1 MKLQEKTNDI
11 TQKIAKGFVDAF
23 AIKLAL
29 FVFIFTFQA
38 CSPEDTS
45 EDAVTGEEFT
55 KVLELTTFN
64 LVHDIQLSNVT
75 GMASKKGINSELIYL
90 VKQQGQKLLNTDFTN
105 TIHNLEDL
113 VMARD
118 AYGLAIRT
126 SSQLHDI
133 SKNEVGT
140 SSSDVVAGEPV
151 AVEEPASVYEMDE
164 QTAIATLEPMIPEAR
179 AYLESRGFTPD
190 EIDAMIAEYGG
201 TEYDLVLLVAVMTE
215 IENNQPPAS
224 DAVDASVGE
233 PGNAGTVATTQQN
246 ELTLEEIGTC
256 AAIAIGADILWALGG
271 SNEKKWT
278 KEAIKKAFK
287 TAAKRFLGPI
297 GVAIALVSFSICIF
311 NESQD

>member
-11 TQKIAKGFVDAF
+11 TSKIAKGFVDAF

-45 EDAVTGEEFT
+45 DATVTGEEFT
-55 KVLELTTFN
+55 KALELTTFN
-64 LVHDIQLSNVT
+64 LIHDIELSNVT
-75 GMASKKGINSELIYL
+75 GMPNKKRANKELLYL
-90 VKQQGQKLLNTDFTN
+90 VRQQGQKLLNTDFTN
-105 TIHNLEDL
+105 SIRNLEDL

-118 AYGLAIRT
+118 AYGLEIRT
-126 SSQLHDI
+126 SSQFNDI

-151 AVEEPASVYEMDE
+151 AVEEPVSVYEMDE

-179 AYLESRGFTPD
+179 AYFESKGFTPD

-201 TEYDLVLLVAVMTE
+201 TEYDLVLVVAVLTE
-215 IENNQPPAS
+215 LENNPPPAA
-224 DAVDASVGE
+224 DAVDATAGE
-233 PGNAGTVATTQQN
+233 PGAAEPVATTQQN
-246 ELTLEEIGTC
+246 ELTWAEIRNC
-256 AAIAIGADILWALGG
+256 AIIAIGADVLWALGT
-271 SNEKKWT
+271 SNAKTWSKA
-278 KEAIKKAFK
+278 AIKKAFK
-287 TAAKRFLGPI
+287 TAAQKALGPI
-297 GVAIALVSFSICIF
+297 GVAIALVSFGICLL